1 MKTRILSLL
10 TVLCLCVALS
20 TLAFAA
26 QDMTKNQIW
35 VYDGQVLDYDTC
47 YHNMDEDSSGKGW
60 SWSAATQTM
69 TLNGFEGNF
78 NFHSPGDT
86 LKATVYLTPGTTNT
100 ITEGLTMWTGHG
112 GYDISTLAIR
122 GTGSLEVWGSV
133 DCTYLDIQDA
143 TVTVGSTVPRLI
155 MRSGSLTARG
165 ISFRDL
171 DAVSAEAYYGGSIH
185 LDNQGFAAFWYS
197 TEQTTL
203 SPYSKVP
210 ATDKDGTPLIFGI
223 YQDIGGMSF
232 QGYGYADGTPATTV
246 VIGGGTAAPTGF
258 TDVAASAYYAD
269 AVAWA
274 VKEGITNGT
283 STTTF
288 SPDRTCTRG
297 QIITFLWRAAGAP
310 NCGVEDNFSDV
321 ADSAYYA
328 YAARWAKE
336 NGIASGD
343 TFSPDAPC
351 TREMAVEF
359 MWRYSGSPSA
369 PDAGFTDVTSSAVN
383 WAVEQGVTNGTSAT
397 TFAPDTTCTRGQI
410 VTFLYRAFAQ

>member
-10 TVLCLCVALS
+10 TVLCLCAALS
-20 TLAFAA
+20 TPALAA
-26 QDMTKNQIW
+26 QDLTKNQIW

-60 SWSAATQTM
+60 SWSAATQTI
-69 TLNGFEGNF
+69 TLNGFKGNF

-100 ITEGLTMWTGHG
+100 ITEGVTMWVGY
-112 GYDISTLAIR
+112 GYDLSTMAIR
-122 GTGSLEVWGSV
+122 GTGSLEIWGSV
-133 DCTYLDIQDA
+133 DSTYLDIQDA
-143 TVTVGSTVPRLI
+143 TVTVGGTVPRLI

-165 ISFRDL
+165 IDFNDL
-171 DAVSAEAYYGGSIH
+171 DAVSAEAYYGGSVS

-223 YQDIGGMSF
+223 YQDVGGMSF
-232 QGYGYADGTPATTV
+232 QGYGYADGTPATTA
-246 VIGGGTAAPTGF
+246 VIGGTAAPTGF

-283 STTTF
+283 SATTF
-288 SPDRTCTRG
+288 SPDQTCTRG
-297 QIITFLWRAAGAP
+297 QIITFLWQAAGAP
-310 NCGVEDNFSDV
+310 NCGIDDNFADV
-321 ADSAYYA
+321 AASAYYA
-328 YAARWAKE
+328 YATRWAKE
-336 NGIASGD
+336 NGIATGEA
-343 TFSPDAPC
+343 FSPNAPC

-359 MWRYSGSPSA
+359 MWRYSGSPIV
-369 PDAGFTDVTSSAVN
+369 PDADFTDVTSDAVD
-383 WAVEQGVTNGTSAT
+383 WAVEVGVTSGTSET
-397 TFAPDTTCTRGQI
+397 TFSPEQTCTRGQI
-410 VTFLYRAFAQ
+410 VTFLYKAFAE

>member
-1 MKTRILSLL
+1 MKTRVLSLL
-10 TVLCLCVALS
+10 TAMCLCAALS
-20 TLAFAA
+20 TPAFAA
-26 QDMTKNQIW
+26 QDTTKNQVW

-86 LKATVYLTPGTTNT
+86 LKATVYLTPDTTNT
-100 ITEGLTMWTGHG
+100 ITEGITMWAGYD
-112 GYDISTLAIR
+112 YDISTLAIR
-122 GTGSLEVWGSV
+122 GTGSLEIWGSV
-133 DCTYLDIQDA
+133 DSTYLDIQDA
-143 TVTVGSTVPRLI
+143 AVTVGGTVPRLI

-165 ISFRDL
+165 IEFDDL
-171 DAVSAEAYYGGSIH
+171 DTVSAEAYYGGSVK
-185 LDNQGFAAFWYS
+185 LDNQGFPAFWYV
-197 TEQTTL
+197 TEQTAL
-203 SPYSKVP
+203 SPYSKVR
-210 ATDKDGTPLIFGI
+210 ATDKDGTSLIFGI

-232 QGYGYADGTPATTV
+232 QGYGYADGTPATTA
-246 VIGGGTAAPTGF
+246 VIGGGTATPTAF
-258 TDVAASAYYAD
+258 TDVAADAYYAD

-274 VKEGITNGT
+274 VKEGITSGT
-283 STTTF
+283 SATTF
-288 SPDRTCTRG
+288 SPNQTCTRG

-310 NCGVEDNFSDV
+310 NCGIDDNFSDV
-321 ADSAYYA
+321 AADAYYA

-336 NGIASGD
+336 SGMASGD

-369 PDAGFTDVTSSAVN
+369 PDAGFTDVTSGAVD
-383 WAVEQGVTNGTSAT
+383 WAVESGVTSGTSST
-397 TFAPDTTCTRGQI
+397 TFSPEQTCTRSQI
-410 VTFLYRAFAQ
+410 VTFLYRGFAE

>member
-1 MKTRILSLL
+1 MKTRVLSLL
-10 TVLCLCVALS
+10 TALCLCAALGTS
-20 TLAFAA
+20 AFAA
-26 QDMTKNQIW
+26 QDLTKNQIW
-35 VYDGQVLDYDTC
+35 VYDGQSVSDDIC

-60 SWSAATQTM
+60 SWSAATQTL
-69 TLNGFEGNF
+69 TLSGFEGCF
-78 NFHSPGDT
+78 NVHALGST
-86 LKATVYLTPGTTNT
+86 VKATVYLTPGTTNT
-100 ITEGLTMWTGHG
+100 ITQGVTMWVGY

-122 GTGSLEVWGSV
+122 GTGSLDVWGSV

-165 ISFRDL
+165 ISYNDL
-171 DAVSAEAYYGGSIH
+171 DAVSEEAYYGGSVK
-185 LDNQGFAAFWYS
+185 LDNQGFPAFWYT
-197 TEQTTL
+197 TEQTAL

-232 QGYGYADGTPATTV
+232 QGYGYADGTPATTA
-246 VIGGGTAAPTGF
+246 VIGGSTAAPTGF
-258 TDVAASAYYAD
+258 TDVAADAYYAD

-283 STTTF
+283 TATTF
-288 SPDRTCTRG
+288 CPNQTCTRG

-310 NCGVEDNFSDV
+310 NRGIDDNFTDV

-328 YAARWAKE
+328 YATRWAKE
-336 NGIASGD
+336 NGLASGD
-343 TFSPDAPC
+343 TFSPNAPC

-369 PDAGFTDVTSSAVN
+369 PDAGFTDVTSDAVD
-383 WAVEQGVTNGTSAT
+383 WAVDAGVTNGTSSTA
-397 TFAPDTTCTRGQI
+397 FSPERTCTRGQI
-410 VTFLYRAFAQ
+410 VTFLYRGFAE

>member
-1 MKTRILSLL
+1 MKSRVLSLL
-10 TVLCLCVALS
+10 LVLCLCAALS
-20 TLAFAA
+20 TSIFAA
-26 QDMTKNQIW
+26 QDLTKNQIW
-35 VYDGQVLDYDTC
+35 VYDGQTVNDDAC
-47 YHNMDEDSSGKGW
+47 YHNMDADSSGKGW
-60 SWSAATQTM
+60 SWSAATQTL
-69 TLNGFEGNF
+69 TLNGFEGCF
-78 NFHSPGDT
+78 NFHSPKDN
-86 LKATVYLTPGTTNT
+86 LNVTVYLTPGTTNT
-100 ITEGLTMWTGHG
+100 VTEGLTMWVGY

-171 DAVSAEAYYGGSIH
+171 DAVSAEAYYGGSVK

-197 TEQTTL
+197 TEQTAL

-223 YQDIGGMSF
+223 YKDIGGMHF
-232 QGYGYADGTPATTV
+232 QGYGYADGTPATTL
-246 VIGGGTAAPTGF
+246 VIGGGTAVPTSF

-283 STTTF
+283 SATTF
-288 SPDRTCTRG
+288 SPEQTCTRG

-310 NCGVEDNFSDV
+310 NCGIDDNFTDV

-336 NGIASGD
+336 NGMASGD

-359 MWRYSGSPSA
+359 MWKYAGSPA
-369 PDAGFTDVTSSAVN
+369 AADADFTDVTSDAVD
-383 WAVEQGVTNGTSAT
+383 WAVEAGVTNGTSDT
-397 TFAPDTTCTRGQI
+397 TFSPEQTCTRGQI
-410 VTFLYRAFAQ
+410 VTFLYRGFAE